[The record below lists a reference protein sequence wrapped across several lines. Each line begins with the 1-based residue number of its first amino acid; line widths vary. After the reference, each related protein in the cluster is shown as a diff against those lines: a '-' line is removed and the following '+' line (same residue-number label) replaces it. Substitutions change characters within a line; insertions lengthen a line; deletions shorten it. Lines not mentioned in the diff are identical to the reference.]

1 MRPDVVESGGVSPFA
16 APIVAVIALL
26 VAAHLAAE
34 KRALETVRAATK
46 VAASLG
52 FVLLGLS
59 SGRRGPF
66 EVAVLAGL
74 VLSTTGD
81 ACLLSARKP
90 AFLAGLGAFLLAH
103 LAYVAAFAAFSG
115 GGRPPL
121 WPGPLVVVAG
131 ALVLRW
137 LWPHLGDMRAP
148 VVVYCLAISAMLWL
162 ALGVDRGL
170 VAPGAAL
177 FYASDLFVARDRFVR
192 PSFANRLLGLPLY
205 YAGQVLLALSL

>member
-1 MRPDVVESGGVSPFA
+1 MSPLA
-16 APIVAVIALL
+16 APLVAAIALL

-34 KRALETVRAATK
+34 KRGLAATRAVTK
-46 VAASLG
+46 LAASAG

-74 VLSTTGD
+74 VLSAAGD

-90 AFLAGLGAFLLAH
+90 AFLAGLGTFLLAH
-103 LAYVAAFAAFSG
+103 LAYVAAFAAFAG
-115 GGRPPL
+115 GVGPPP
-121 WPGPLVVVAG
+121 WAGPLVVVAG

-148 VVVYCLAISAMLWL
+148 VVAYSLAIGAMLWL
-162 ALGVDRGL
+162 ALGVDRRL

-192 PSFANRLLGLPLY
+192 PGFANRLLGLPLY
-205 YAGQVLLALSL
+205 YVGQVLLALSL